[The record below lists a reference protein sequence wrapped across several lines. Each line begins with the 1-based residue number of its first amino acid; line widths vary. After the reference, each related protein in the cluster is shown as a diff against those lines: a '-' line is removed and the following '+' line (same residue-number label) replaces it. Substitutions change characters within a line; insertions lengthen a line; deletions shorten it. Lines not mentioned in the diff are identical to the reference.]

1 MQKDKNKHLMSH
13 GPYQNVGTKLT
24 LHGSVVPQWRSR
36 RANEGIEEFTSL
48 LSDPLILTILNGRH
62 LEATNAL
69 RSSFTIVQ
77 PTNFDYL
84 FQALPKGW

>member
-24 LHGSVVPQWRSR
+24 LHGSVVPQWRSH

-48 LSDPLILTILNGRH
+48 LSDPLILTILNGRW
-62 LEATNAL
+62 LEANKCIEE
-69 RSSFTIVQ
+69 FIDYC
-77 PTNFDYL
+77 PTYQF
-84 FQALPKGW
+84 

>member
-24 LHGSVVPQWRSR
+24 LHGSVVPQWQSR

-48 LSDPLILTILNGRH
+48 
-62 LEATNAL
+62 
-69 RSSFTIVQ
+69 TIVG
-77 PTNFDYL
+77 PIDFDYP
-84 FQALPKGW
+84 QWPSVRGKQMH